1 MLKGK
6 TDSGFSFSIEEEA
19 RDDMELLENITKLDA
34 GQREL
39 LPDVLVGLLGQ
50 EQKDKL
56 YDYCRGK
63 SGRVSA
69 TKVFMELKSIFAAI
83 EKSEDDVKN

>member
-1 MLKGK
+1 MVKGK
-6 TDSGFSFSIEEEA
+6 TASGFQFKIYEEA
-19 RDDMELLENITKLDA
+19 RDDMELLENITKFDA
-34 GQREL
+34 GHKEL

-56 YDYCRGK
+56 YDHCRGK

-69 TKVFMELKSIFAAI
+69 TKVFEELKSIFDVI
-83 EKSEDDVKN
+83 QNSEDDLKN